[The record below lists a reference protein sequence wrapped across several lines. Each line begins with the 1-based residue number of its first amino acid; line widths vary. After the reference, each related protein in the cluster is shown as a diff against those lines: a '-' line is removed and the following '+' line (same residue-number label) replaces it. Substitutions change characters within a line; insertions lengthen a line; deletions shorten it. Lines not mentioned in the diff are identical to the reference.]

1 MSRLNL
7 RQFTSA
13 LCVAAAVL
21 ALSACGQDS
30 AYPNSTFT
38 HLTDLNT
45 SIDALWNRLL
55 FFGTIVFIV
64 TEGLLILTIFKF
76 RKRPGGP
83 APKQIHGHAALEI
96 TWTVIPALI
105 LVLIAVPTV
114 RTIFKTQAKAPANS
128 LQIEVIGHQ
137 WWWEFRYPELGFI
150 TANEIYIPAGRSV
163 NFKLNT
169 RDVLHSFWTPQ
180 LGGKRDLIASDVYM
194 KKANYLWYTPDS
206 SLTENVFNGFCTEY
220 CGSSHANMHFRV
232 YTVSAEKFASW
243 AAHQKA
249 NANMSPAATTPAV
262 AGVTTPTAPKVI
274 SMSQTNAAP
283 APISADSGYVF
294 PTAKLPAH
302 VIPTTPL
309 PTTIAFDN
317 AILAGGNAVA
327 GRELVM
333 NIAKAPCI
341 TCHNIRGEMQLM
353 KDNQMKGPN
362 LTHFASR
369 HTFAS
374 GLYSTRAKE
383 LALWIK
389 NAPVMKPGS
398 IMPTLG
404 AGEYSPQMKQK
415 VTAGGLDD
423 RQIADIVA
431 YLLALK

>member
-1 MSRLNL
+1 
-7 RQFTSA
+7 
-13 LCVAAAVL
+13 
-21 ALSACGQDS
+21 
-30 AYPNSTFT
+30 
-38 HLTDLNT
+38 
-45 SIDALWNRLL
+45 LWNRLL
-55 FFGTIVFIV
+55 LFGTIVFIV
-64 TEGLLILTIFKF
+64 TEALLIFTIFKF
-76 RKRPGGP
+76 RKRPGGAP
-83 APKQIHGHAALEI
+83 AKQIHGNAALEI

-114 RTIFKTQAKAPANS
+114 RTIFKTQAKAPAGS
-128 LQIEVIGHQ
+128 LQVDVIGHQ
-137 WWWEFRYPELGFI
+137 WWWEFRYPELGII
-150 TANEIYIPAGRSV
+150 TANELYIPAGRTV

-169 RDVLHSFWTPQ
+169 RDVIHSFWTPQ
-180 LGGKRDLIASDVYM
+180 LGGKRDLIASDIYT

-220 CGSSHANMHFRV
+220 CGSSHANMRFRV
-232 YTVSAEKFASW
+232 YTVSADKFASW

-249 NANMSPAATTPAV
+249 NANMSPAPTAPAV
-262 AGVTTPTAPKVI
+262 AAAMTSTGAKVI
-274 SMSQTNAAP
+274 PVAQSNAAP
-283 APISADSGYVF
+283 APAVADSGYVF
-294 PTAKLPAH
+294 PTAKLPNW
-302 VIPTTPL
+302 VVPTTPL
-309 PTTIAFDN
+309 PTTITFDET
-317 AILAGGNAVA
+317 ILKGGNAAA
-327 GRELVM
+327 GRDLVT
-333 NIAKAPCI
+333 NIAKAPCL

-353 KDNQMKGPN
+353 KDDQMKGPN

-374 GLYSTRAKE
+374 GLYPTNAKT

-404 AGEYSPQMKQK
+404 TGEYNPQMKMK